1 MGFCDGKPMPP
12 WPKDMH
18 PWIRRGRR
26 YIRPTKESDER
37 RRKEIEENE
46 NRKTQER
53 RD

>member
-1 MGFCDGKPMPP
+1 MAFHDGKPVPQ

-18 PWIRRGRR
+18 PWIRHDRG

-37 RRKEIEENE
+37 RQKEIKDAND
-46 NRKTQER
+46 KAQKR